1 VKGRDALLR
10 RRRALGT
17 VGIIVVGVIVIA
29 VAAAAAIELAG
40 TRTTNTTT
48 LGPITAGA
56 RAIDAKGNY
65 VSNATLKI
73 GDELK
78 LSVTVTNGSD
88 PIAVHMVYNGNV
100 YPDHPWN
107 VNATHYNYIIDS
119 GPADQTD
126 LGVNAAYAVV
136 SFQDGTLL
144 RTNNVT
150 LTVTR

>member
-1 VKGRDALLR
+1 MR

-17 VGIIVVGVIVIA
+17 VAIIVIGVVVIA
-29 VAAAAAIELAG
+29 VAAAVAIELAS
-40 TRTTNTTT
+40 TRTTTTGT
-48 LGPITAGA
+48 LGPITAA
-56 RAIDAKGNY
+56 AKAIDAKGNY

-78 LSVTVTNGSD
+78 LSVTVTNGSV
-88 PIAVHMVYNGNV
+88 PIAVHMIYNGIV
-100 YPDHPWN
+100 YSDHAWN

-119 GPADQTD
+119 GPADKTD

-136 SFQDGTLL
+136 AFQDGTQL

-150 LTVTR
+150 LTVTG